1 MACYFDVSSAVFATK
16 QGPAATAGGL
26 AFRRT
31 AILRSPGGRL
41 PLLDIRRSIVGGG
54 GVSRFGGRLAHP
66 AGGFRLDFCHYLRN
80 FYIFLGKAL

>member
-16 QGPAATAGGL
+16 QGPAATAWGL

-41 PLLDIRRSIVGGG
+41 PLLDIRHGIVGGPVAFPALVG
-54 GVSRFGGRLAHP
+54 GLPIRQAVSGG
-66 AGGFRLDFCHYLRN
+66 
-80 FYIFLGKAL
+80 IFAVIYEIFTFF